1 MWFQTRRA
9 LLAIGFGLA
18 SIAWM
23 TATPNG
29 ISWADE
35 ARSFVDEPP
44 PASTDL
50 VAAWEFPLVE
60 HQVLK
65 DFSSPNGD
73 YSAGHRGVDFESF
86 DGEEILAP
94 SAGVVRFAGLVAGRS
109 LLSIDL
115 ADGVVAEVEPVCPSV
130 VEGEA
135 VVAGQIVG
143 VVCVGAENHCEVVC
157 LHLSARRFSIEYTR
171 GFIYLNPLIFLD
183 AFQPSHLVAIGAI
196 G

>member
-1 MWFQTRRA
+1 

-18 SIAWM
+18 SIAWI
-23 TATPNG
+23 TAPPNG
-29 ISWADE
+29 ITWADE
-35 ARSFVDEPP
+35 ARPFVDEPS

-50 VAAWEFPLVE
+50 VAAWEFPVVE

-86 DGEEILAP
+86 NGEEVLAP